1 MDALA
6 IAAAVVQ
13 FIDFTSKIVSKTAQI
28 HRSPNGQREEHRE
41 LEKITDAISRDAK
54 NIQQRISQRRVAG
67 DLTDAEKDQE
77 KIGQDCQ
84 EVAEE
89 LLSVLRRLQTSG
101 RLSQWQ
107 SFRQALKTQW
117 REDEIQSLERRLDR
131 FRQQMIP
138 IILDS
143 LRCV

>member
-107 SFRQALKTQW
+107 SFRQALRTQW

-131 FRQQMIP
+131 FRQQMIS